1 MTTAPLAEQR
11 PYVHT
16 EHGVDRSDPYHW
28 LRGKTDPDVIAHLE
42 AENAWCEASMAH
54 TADLQTAMY
63 TEMLG
68 YIQET
73 DSGAEIPNGP
83 WQYYS
88 RTVKGKPYAIHCRR
102 PRGGGDEQ
110 VLLDENVL
118 ADGLDYFSLG
128 AMTISLDH
136 SLMAYAVDTNGSEQY
151 RLRVRHIDTGAHLPV
166 DLENVRANAVWSTD
180 NRTLLFTVP
189 DEAERPWQVWQT
201 DVYAPEPA
209 LLFQEDD
216 ARFYTSISRT
226 RSDAYIV
233 ISTGSHSTSDVRV
246 IPAADVTQPPI
257 ALQARKDGVEVEV
270 VHQPGRFL
278 IRTNDNAVN
287 FKLLSVSE
295 DAPTKSPTTLV
306 GHDKD
311 VYLADVDAF
320 KDHLVL
326 SLRKNG
332 LPLLRVLPNTGKP
345 HDIDAPEPT
354 YDLSGARNP
363 EFDTK
368 LFNFTYTS
376 LKTPGTVFAYDVVT
390 KKRETLKVQP
400 VPGYDASTLVT
411 ERLWATAKDG
421 TKVPISLLRN
431 KTTTKDGNNPMLL
444 LGYGSYGILYTP
456 SFRSSV
462 LSLLKRGFVFAI
474 AHIRGGGEMGR
485 AWYENGKFEHKTN
498 TFNDFIACSEHVIA
512 EKWTSASKLC
522 VQGGSA
528 GGLLM
533 GAVVNARPKLFG
545 AAISRVPFVD
555 IVSTMLDETL
565 PLTVIEYDEWGNP
578 NDKDVF
584 DRLLSYSPYDNIS
597 AQAYPPI
604 LVTAGLND
612 PRVGYWEPAKWV
624 ARLRERGTG
633 TAPLLLKTHMG
644 AGHAGESG
652 RYGRLKELS
661 MIYAFAVDQVGL
673 TSKPAKVEPAAVP
686 AKKAAAPAKKAAAP
700 AKKAAAPAKKAD
712 APAKKADA
720 PAKKADAPAKKAA
733 APVKK
738 AAAPAKKAA
747 APVKP
752 AAAPAKKADVPA
764 KK

>member
-1 MTTAPLAEQR
+1 MTTAPLAEKRQ
-11 PYVHT
+11 YVHT
-16 EHGVDRSDPYHW
+16 EHGVDRPDPYYW

-42 AENAWCEASMAH
+42 SENAWCEAAMAH
-54 TADLQTAMY
+54 TTDLQTAMY
-63 TEMLG
+63 SEMLG

-88 RTVKGKPYAIHCRR
+88 RTVTGKPYAIHCRR
-102 PRGGGDEQ
+102 PRGGGDET
-110 VLLDENVL
+110 VLLDENIL
-118 ADGLDYFSLG
+118 AEGLDYFALG
-128 AMTISLDH
+128 VLTISPDH
-136 SLMAYAVDTNGSEQY
+136 TLMAYAVDTNGSEQY
-151 RLRVRHIDTGAHLPV
+151 RLRVRHIDTGALLPL

-189 DEAERPWQVWQT
+189 DEAERPWQVWET
-201 DVYAPEPA
+201 DVYAPEPS

-246 IPAADVTQPPI
+246 IPAGDVTKSPI
-257 ALQARKDGVEVEV
+257 ALRERKDGVEVEV

-287 FKLLSVSE
+287 FKLWSVSE
-295 DAPTKSPTTLV
+295 DDPTGRPSTIV
-306 GHDKD
+306 SHDKD

-332 LPLLRVLPNTGKP
+332 LPLLQVMPNDGAP
-345 HDIDAPEPT
+345 HDIGAPEPT

-363 EFDTK
+363 EFDTPR
-368 LFNFTYTS
+368 FNFTYTS
-376 LKTPGTVFAYDVVT
+376 LKTPGTVFSYDVVS
-390 KKRETLKVQP
+390 KKRDTLKVQP
-400 VPGYDASTLVT
+400 VPGYDASSLET

-431 KTTTKDGNNPMLL
+431 KTTKKDGNNPMLL

-462 LSLLKRGFVFAI
+462 LSLLKRGFVFGI

-498 TFNDFIACSEHVIA
+498 TFNDFISCSEHVIA
-512 EKWTSASKLC
+512 EKWTSANKLC

-533 GAVVNARPKLFG
+533 GAILNARPELFG

-555 IVSTMLDETL
+555 IVSTMLDDTL

-597 AQAYPPI
+597 AQAYPPT

-624 ARLRERGTG
+624 ARLRELGTG
-633 TAPLLLKTHMG
+633 KAPLLLKTHMG

-673 TSKPAKVEPAAVP
+673 KAKPTTVEKPAVPAKQAAVPATQAAVPATQAAVP
-686 AKKAAAPAKKAAAP
+686 AKQAA
-700 AKKAAAPAKKAD
+700 
-712 APAKKADA
+712 
-720 PAKKADAPAKKAA
+720 
-733 APVKK
+733 
-738 AAAPAKKAA
+738 
-747 APVKP
+747 
-752 AAAPAKKADVPA
+752 VPA
-764 KK
+764 KQAAVPAKQAAVPAKQAAVPDKQAAVPTKK